1 MIELRNLTK
10 IFTVR
15 GRRKVICDNI
25 SLVVPSKTSVALLGR
40 NGAGK
45 STLLRI
51 LSGNMEATSG
61 EILTDG
67 TISWPVG
74 FAGSFHPE
82 LTGAQNV
89 KFVARIY
96 GVDTDHM
103 TDFVEDFAELG
114 QHFRL
119 PVRTYSS
126 GMRARLAFGVSMA
139 VPFDCYLVDEVT
151 ATGDASFREK
161 SSTLFRDRMKNAG
174 SFVVSHSMPQVREL
188 CDVGLV
194 LENGQA
200 TYYQDLEEAIAH
212 HERNMK
218 VASSKG
224 RPDRD

>member
-10 IFTVR
+10 IFVVQ
-15 GRRKVICDNI
+15 GRRKVICNNI
-25 SLVVPSKTSVALLGR
+25 NLVVPSKTSVALLGR

-45 STLLRI
+45 STLLKI

-67 TISWPVG
+67 SISWPVG

-96 GVDTDHM
+96 GVDTDEM
-103 TDFVEDFAELG
+103 SAFVEDFAELG

-151 ATGDASFREK
+151 ATGDAAFRDK
-161 SSTLFRDRMKNAG
+161 SRTLFRDRMRNAG
-174 SFVVSHSMPQVREL
+174 SFVVSHSMGQVRDL

-194 LENGQA
+194 LEDGHA
-200 TYYQDLEEAIAH
+200 TYYEDLEEAIAH
-212 HERNMK
+212 HEANMK
-218 VASSKG
+218 VGSSKG
-224 RPDRD
+224 QPDRG

>member
-10 IFTVR
+10 VFHVK

-25 SLVVPSKTSVALLGR
+25 NLVVPSKTSVALLGR

-51 LSGNMEATSG
+51 LSGNMEPSSG

-82 LTGAQNV
+82 LTGSQNV

-96 GVDTDHM
+96 GIDTNEM
-103 TDFVEDFAELG
+103 EAFVEDFAELG

-119 PVRTYSS
+119 PFRTYSS

-139 VPFDCYLVDEVT
+139 VPFDTYLVDEIT
-151 ATGDASFREK
+151 ATGDTAFRAK
-161 SSTLFRDRMKNAG
+161 SSALFQDRMRNAG
-174 SFVVSHSMPQVREL
+174 SFVVSHSMGQVREL

-194 LENGQA
+194 LENG
-200 TYYQDLEEAIAH
+200 TVSYYDDLNAAIEH
-212 HERNMK
+212 HERNMMSGRD
-218 VASSKG
+218 AAG
-224 RPDRD
+224 RPT

>member
-10 IFTVR
+10 IFVVQ
-15 GRRKVICDNI
+15 GRRKVICNNI
-25 SLVVPSKTSVALLGR
+25 NLVVPSKTSVALLGR

-45 STLLRI
+45 STLLKI

-67 TISWPVG
+67 SISWPVG

-96 GVDTDHM
+96 GVDTDEM
-103 TDFVEDFAELG
+103 SAFVEDFAELG

-151 ATGDASFREK
+151 ATGDAAFRDK
-161 SSTLFRDRMKNAG
+161 SRTLFRDRMNNAG
-174 SFVVSHSMPQVREL
+174 SFVVSHSMGQVRDL

-200 TYYQDLEEAIAH
+200 TYYEDLEEAIAH
-212 HERNMK
+212 HEANMK
-218 VASSKG
+218 VLSSKD
-224 RPDRD
+224 RPDQD

>member
-10 IFTVR
+10 IFTVK
-15 GRRKVICDNI
+15 GRRKVVCNNI
-25 SLVVPSKTSVALLGR
+25 SLVVPSKISVALLGR

-61 EILTDG
+61 QILTDG

-82 LTGAQNV
+82 LTGSQNV

-96 GVDTDHM
+96 GIDTDAM
-103 TDFVEDFAELG
+103 SEFVEEFAELG

-119 PVRTYSS
+119 PIRTYSS

-139 VPFDCYLVDEVT
+139 VPFDTYLVDEVT
-151 ATGDASFREK
+151 ATGDASFRAK
-161 SSTLFRDRMKNAG
+161 SSALFRDRMRNAG
-174 SFVVSHSMPQVREL
+174 AFVVSHSMGQVREL

-194 LENGQA
+194 LENGNA
-200 TYYQDLEEAIAH
+200 TYYEDLDTAIEH
-212 HERNMK
+212 HEHNMK
-218 VASSKG
+218 AGPPSAA
-224 RPDRD
+224 